1 MGLTISEEFTDANSD
16 LLRLRSND
24 FCTDPAQKALS
35 VVMNWLGSCPWS
47 FVLKLTH
54 EIKV

>member
-1 MGLTISEEFTDANSD
+1 MSEEFTDANSD

-35 VVMNWLGSCPWS
+35 VVMNLAGLMSME
-47 FVLKLTH
+47 LR
-54 EIKV
+54 IKAYS